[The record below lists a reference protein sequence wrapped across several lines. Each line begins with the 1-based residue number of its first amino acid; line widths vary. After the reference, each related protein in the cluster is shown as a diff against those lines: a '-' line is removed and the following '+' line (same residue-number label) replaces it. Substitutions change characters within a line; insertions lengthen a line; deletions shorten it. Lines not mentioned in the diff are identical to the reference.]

1 MIIDGYVV
9 PDGTEIEEFKTK
21 QGHVFYACNG
31 SVALSKEGALRY
43 VASGKVCECG
53 AHTLTSWSDLCLKC
67 QHKLQLEKYLKI
79 PCVPYHGQPV
89 FVGDDYTEDL
99 EQCLDDQLND
109 FTLDEV
115 LTFEIM
121 EAVPM
126 KVPEFGMNDFLEDY
140 LGEDMTAYTGY
151 DHAINALIR
160 AAADPPVFTYGKN
173 RVEIPAEWIAK
184 HLEAE

>member
-9 PDGTEIEEFKTK
+9 PDGTEIEELKTK

-31 SVALSKEGALRY
+31 SVALSKEMALRY

-67 QHKLQLEKYLKI
+67 QHKLQHEKYLRI

-109 FTLDEV
+109 FTLDERHER
-115 LTFEIM
+115 L
-121 EAVPM
+121 PR
-126 KVPEFGMNDFLEDY
+126 GLS
-140 LGEDMTAYTGY
+140 GRGY
-151 DHAINALIR
+151 DRLH
-160 AAADPPVFTYGKN
+160 
-173 RVEIPAEWIAK
+173 RVRPRHQRPHQGCRRSPRL
-184 HLEAE
+184 HLWEKQG